1 VQLQIL
7 TADEIRTKAR
17 RALCELLI
25 DAVSG
30 GASVGWVAVP
40 NKLEASTY
48 WDSVADQ
55 VHRGG
60 VVVLIAKEAS
70 DVIGTV
76 QLHLSGRPNGAH
88 RAEVARLLVYSR
100 ARRRGVGAAL
110 MAAIEEEALLRRI
123 SLLVLD
129 TRTGDPS
136 QHLYEKIGYTLAG
149 IIPRYARGTTGTL
162 EPTSIMYKE
171 IKELGQDNIEQRPG
185 DDCPQPPLAPAS
197 GCSSGL
203 AFGAGALNQDAFE
216 RR

>member
-1 VQLQIL
+1 MQLRNL
-7 TADEIRTKAR
+7 TADEIRTQTHQ
-17 RALCELLI
+17 ALCELLI

-40 NKLEASTY
+40 SWLEASTY

-60 VVVLIAKEAS
+60 VVLLIAREDS
-70 DVIGTV
+70 QVIGTV

-88 RAEVARLLVYSR
+88 RAEVARLLVHSR

-110 MAAIEEEALLRRI
+110 MAAIEAEAVQQQV

-171 IKELGQDNIEQRPG
+171 LKGV
-185 DDCPQPPLAPAS
+185 AP
-197 GCSSGL
+197 
-203 AFGAGALNQDAFE
+203 DTT
-216 RR
+216 